1 MILDDLA
8 AATRARVEK
17 KKNEVSFE
25 AVKKQAMELAQ
36 KETQF
41 DFPFEKS
48 MQNAMHF
55 ALQKNDIR
63 FICEVKKASPSKG
76 IIAEDFPYLE
86 IARDYERAG
95 ADCISVLTE
104 PDYFKGEDRFLKEI
118 NDAVSI
124 PTIRKDFIIDPYMI
138 YEAKCLGTSCV
149 LLIAALLD
157 TDTIREYK
165 AVCDALG
172 LSALVEAH
180 DEAEIESAIRAG
192 ARMIGVNNRDLK
204 TFTVDINNSIR
215 LRKLVP
221 ENILFVAE
229 SGIGT
234 AQDIEAL
241 RQAGVNGVLIASIPG
256 GRENNNDSASSG
268 ERTRRS
274 PNPGRRGGTGGCR
287 TARQGRAN
295 ARGTGWKAGPERV
308 TAPYP
313 KA

>member
-76 IIAEDFPYLE
+76 IISEDFPYLE

-95 ADCISVLTE
+95 ADCKSVLTE
-104 PDYFKGEDRFLKEI
+104 PEYFKGEDRFLKEI

-241 RQAGVNGVLIASIPG
+241 RQAGVNGVLIGETLMRS
-256 GRENNNDSASSG
+256 NDKKAMLD
-268 ERTRRS
+268 RL
-274 PNPGRRGGTGGCR
+274 RGGVKNETIQTIG
-287 TARQGRAN
+287 
-295 ARGTGWKAGPERV
+295 
-308 TAPYP
+308 
-313 KA
+313 

>member
-76 IIAEDFPYLE
+76 IISEDFPYLE

-241 RQAGVNGVLIASIPG
+241 RQAGVNGVLIGETLMRS
-256 GRENNNDSASSG
+256 NDKKAMLD
-268 ERTRRS
+268 RL
-274 PNPGRRGGTGGCR
+274 RGGVKMKR
-287 TARQGRAN
+287 F
-295 ARGTGWKAGPERV
+295 KP
-308 TAPYP
+308 
-313 KA
+313 